1 MYSTFH
7 RSISEESFD
16 WWVTCQIMC
25 IFSPIFV
32 ENKCTTYTQNG
43 RRLRKRHLFA
53 LLEIVLLESFRLCLK
68 YPDTPLKRGSG
79 IAFICKQ
86 TRMLRQ
92 TKRRLRIDWLSTGQ
106 NALPRP
112 QSRQFSFLDVTFSS
126 SKWNDWRRVT
136 ATIGEDVNIWLFI
149 PNGQRKV
156 YNASA

>member
-1 MYSTFH
+1 MLMYSTFH

-86 TRMLRQ
+86 TRMSRQ
-92 TKRRLRIDWLSTGQ
+92 TKDVSRLIDRLIVHRSKCAPST
-106 NALPRP
+106 
-112 QSRQFSFLDVTFSS
+112 
-126 SKWNDWRRVT
+126 SKSPVLIPGRHLFVFKMERLTESNCNDWRR
-136 ATIGEDVNIWLFI
+136 
-149 PNGQRKV
+149 R
-156 YNASA
+156 